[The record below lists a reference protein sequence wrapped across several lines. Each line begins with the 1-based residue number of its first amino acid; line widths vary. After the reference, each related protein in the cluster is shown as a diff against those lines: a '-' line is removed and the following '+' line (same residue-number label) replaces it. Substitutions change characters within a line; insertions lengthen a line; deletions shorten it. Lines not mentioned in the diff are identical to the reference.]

1 MAPSGSPKKDQSW
14 RANTGREI
22 LIKTRSEKA
31 QRGRAS
37 RRSPRELNERER
49 EREKQRR
56 RAKKQVAAGMR
67 PLMMLMVHDKWFAL
81 L

>member
-37 RRSPRELNERER
+37 RRSPRELNERE
-49 EREKQRR
+49 KQRR